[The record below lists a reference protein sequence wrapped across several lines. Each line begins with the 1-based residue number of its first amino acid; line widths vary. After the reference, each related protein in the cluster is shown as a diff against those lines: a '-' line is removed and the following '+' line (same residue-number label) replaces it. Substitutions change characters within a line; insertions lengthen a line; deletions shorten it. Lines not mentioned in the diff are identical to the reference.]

1 MLEEEQEVPVV
12 EEKSDVVR
20 EARVARSH
28 AGSDHHNTLTPHWDF
43 AFSV

>member
-1 MLEEEQEVPVV
+1 MLEDQEEQKS
-12 EEKSDVVR
+12 EEKPDAIR
-20 EARVARSH
+20 EARVARSS